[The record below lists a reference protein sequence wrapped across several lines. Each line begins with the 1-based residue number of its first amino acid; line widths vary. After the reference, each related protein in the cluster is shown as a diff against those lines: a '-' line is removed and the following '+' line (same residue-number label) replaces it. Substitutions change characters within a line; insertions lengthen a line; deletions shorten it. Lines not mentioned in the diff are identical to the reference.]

1 MCVREFTERSYI
13 MYQFLLNEAFREIL
27 CLRNSRNIQRDL
39 QYKSGLLN
47 MIKEGIMNFKYFN
60 FDIETYSFFRRF
72 EVVVCKKIRQQTMAY
87 YIYM

>member
-1 MCVREFTERSYI
+1 

-27 CLRNSRNIQRDL
+27 FLRNSRNIQRDL

-47 MIKEGIMNFKYFN
+47 MIKEGIMNFKYFS